1 MSTIHELVLTLTDTG
16 RFATD
21 QELVQLVIHV
31 AQAPFSTRLIK
42 VNPRFLQALAI
53 SGIQLPEPH
62 LSSIELH
69 LLKRVYI
76 EQQWPVGTTTT
87 QYLADLHQAVQ
98 HPTCAIYTYRWQGE
112 SFVGFLAPSQHG
124 TNAHVRNPQPFI
136 FVAYSADYGT
146 IKTGFQASS
155 AASIFTPLFQQLTCH
170 R

>member
-1 MSTIHELVLTLTDTG
+1 MPTIHELVITLIDTG
-16 RFATD
+16 RFATT
-21 QELVQLVIHV
+21 QELAQLVTHV

-42 VNPRFLQALAI
+42 VNPRFSQALAT
-53 SGIQLPEPH
+53 SGIQLAEPY
-62 LSSIELH
+62 LSSIALH

-87 QYLADLHQAVQ
+87 QYLADLQQAVQ
-98 HPTCAIYTYRWQGE
+98 HPACAIYTYRWQGE
-112 SFVGFLAPSQHG
+112 SFVSFLAPSQQPS
-124 TNAHVRNPQPFI
+124 NASVRNPQHFI

-146 IKTGFQASS
+146 IKTGFQVSS